1 MSVRAD
7 KTAAADYRA
16 ALEDLEA
23 KRRYEQRIE
32 TLLEDVRRMEARIRD
47 RDGDLETV
55 ASQYQPQ
62 LEAAEA
68 EMARVKGMLRALL
81 DCIGEYAEW
90 RMGGD
95 NEVAIYSSLLDFEEQ
110 RIVAGTETVLD
121 KHIHIFLFN
130 VNNQRTVTMR
140 QSAVKHEERESYVED
155 RVSVKSSSSD
165 SEVKK

>member
-1 MSVRAD
+1 MEDLISVRAD

-47 RDGDLETV
+47 RDGDLETL
-55 ASQYQPQ
+55 APQYQPQ

-110 RIVAGTETVLD
+110 RIEAGTETVLD
-121 KHIHIFLFN
+121 IFIFFILI
-130 VNNQRTVTMR
+130 QIIRG
-140 QSAVKHEERESYVED
+140 Q
-155 RVSVKSSSSD
+155 
-165 SEVKK
+165 